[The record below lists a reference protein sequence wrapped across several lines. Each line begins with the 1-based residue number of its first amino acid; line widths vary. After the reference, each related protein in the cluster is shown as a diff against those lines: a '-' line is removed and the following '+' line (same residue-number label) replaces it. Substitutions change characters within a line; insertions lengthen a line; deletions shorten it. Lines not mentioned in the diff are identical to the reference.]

1 MNAKVKGSTVPNQ
14 GRALIGGVGGAFG
27 MNATILANSITVTL
41 GDAVKSATGFLTN
54 ASITTGAI
62 AGIVVAVVDAN
73 GLPINPDAG
82 TADSYTTASDNQN
95 NAKLNAIIDESPFT
109 VYSFKIDNTPGT
121 TTGSNLRNYYCDFTD
136 KTQLSES
143 SAATSGKVIRLLGVD
158 PDDATRVLGTINK
171 PEALRN

>member
-14 GRALIGGVGGAFG
+14 GRALVGGTVAP
-27 MNATILANSITVTL
+27 NSTIIANSITLTV
-41 GDAVKSATGFLTN
+41 GDAVKSATGFITN
-54 ASITTGAI
+54 ASVTTAAI

-82 TADSYTTASDNQN
+82 TADSYTTASDNQT

-109 VYSFKIDNTPGT
+109 IYSFKIDATPGT
-121 TTGSNLRNYYCDFTD
+121 TTGSNLRNYYADFTD

-143 SAATSGKVIRLLGVD
+143 STATTAKVIRLLGVD